1 MVVAFIIA
9 ASLLHVVV
17 YVQSALILILLLM
30 VLRVGFVG
38 MRRVRQRDRA
48 RRERDK
54 AEEIL
59 ATVRRMSEIRL
70 ETVAILS
77 GFRQEP

>member
-1 MVVAFIIA
+1 MSAAFILA

-17 YVQSALILILLLM
+17 YVQSALIVILVLM
-30 VLRVGFVG
+30 VLRVGTVG

-54 AEEIL
+54 AEEVL
-59 ATVRRMSEIRL
+59 DTLRRMSEIRL
-70 ETVAILS
+70 ETVARIQ
-77 GFRQEP
+77 GFTR